1 MPISGPDLIEAQVP
15 KGRVMG
21 ILSDMLKERWKE
33 SNFQLTKDQLLNMIP
48 DLIDKA
54 LEEERVMRK
63 VDKERAKADK
73 EKAKMAKKR
82 KSSGSEVKDE

>member
-21 ILSDMLKERWKE
+21 ILSNMLKERWKE
-33 SNFQLTKDQLLNMIP
+33 SNFQLTKEQLQNLIP
-48 DLIDKA
+48 GLIDKA

-82 KSSGSEVKDE
+82 KRSGSEV

>member
-21 ILSDMLKERWKE
+21 ILSNMLKERWKE
-33 SNFQLTKDQLLNMIP
+33 SNFQLTKEQLQNLIP
-48 DLIDKA
+48 DLIDIA
-54 LEEERVMRK
+54 LEEERAIRK
-63 VDKERAKADK
+63 ADKERAKADK

-82 KSSGSEVKDE
+82 KSSGSEV

>member
-54 LEEERVMRK
+54 LEQDRAMRK
-63 VDKERAKADK
+63 VDKERSKAGK
-73 EKAKMAKKR
+73 EKAKKR

>member
-1 MPISGPDLIEAQVP
+1 MPISGADLIEAQVP

-21 ILSDMLKERWKE
+21 ILSNMLKERWKE

-54 LEEERVMRK
+54 LEQDRAMRK
-63 VDKERAKADK
+63 VDKERSKAGK
-73 EKAKMAKKR
+73 EKAKKR